1 MPRNAK
7 ILIRSGAT
15 APSALDFDVSE
26 PAWDKVGKKLYI
38 KANDGT
44 MVEIAGGGGG
54 GSGAYTIS
62 STPPSNPASG
72 DMWFDLDTGVEFSYI
87 NDGDSSQWV
96 EAAPPVVGGGGG
108 SGSYTA
114 SPSPPASPAE
124 GDRWYDI
131 DLGIEFTYVND
142 GNSSQWVENSVA
154 AKPALHP
161 IVANI
166 VF

>member
-1 MPRNAK
+1 VARITK
-7 ILIRSGAT
+7 IAIRSGTSTPDPA
-15 APSALDFDVSE
+15 DFDVSE
-26 PAWDKVGKKLYI
+26 PAWDKSNGRFYI
-38 KANDGT
+38 KNAAGS
-44 MVEIAGGGGG
+44 MVEIT
-54 GSGAYTIS
+54 GS
-62 STPPSNPASG
+62 
-72 DMWFDLDTGVEFSYI
+72 
-87 NDGDSSQWV
+87 
-96 EAAPPVVGGGGG
+96 GGGG

-114 SPSPPASPAE
+114 SSTAPTNPAE

-154 AKPALHP
+154 AKPSLHP